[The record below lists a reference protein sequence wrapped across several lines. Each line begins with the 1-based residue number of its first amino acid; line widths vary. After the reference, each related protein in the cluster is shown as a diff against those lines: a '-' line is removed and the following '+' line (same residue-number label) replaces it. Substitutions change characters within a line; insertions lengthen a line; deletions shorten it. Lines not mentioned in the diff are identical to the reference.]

1 MQRWKLFF
9 ELQNI
14 WPKKTSRL
22 APAIKWAFKYMLED
36 VPYRNAAVPVERVR
50 PAGELY

>member
-14 WPKKTSRL
+14 SPKKTSRL
-22 APAIKWAFKYMLED
+22 VSAIKWAFKYKLED
-36 VPYRNAAVPVERVR
+36 VPYRNATVPVERIR